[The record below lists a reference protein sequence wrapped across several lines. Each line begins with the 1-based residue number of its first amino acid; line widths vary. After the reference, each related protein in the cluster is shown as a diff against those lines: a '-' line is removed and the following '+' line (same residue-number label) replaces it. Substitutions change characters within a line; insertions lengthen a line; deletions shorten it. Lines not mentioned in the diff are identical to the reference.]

1 MNYTEGK
8 YYRGLGYYIG
18 IRTTHYPPYQ
28 HKESIM
34 EHLFNTKQ
42 YDQSG
47 VARLNRIK
55 I

>member
-1 MNYTEGK
+1 MNYIEGK

-18 IRTTHYPPYQ
+18 IITTNYPPSQ
-28 HKESIM
+28 EKESIK